1 LTVDALALYIKNSFQ
16 NLFIVTLAV
25 IAITFAKMNV
35 SQLSEKQR
43 EIFDKFLIK
52 ISDCRS
58 DAKPQDDSTFLRW
71 LVARNFDE
79 DEAEKMLRNSLE
91 WRKKNQIDD
100 ILDNW
105 QVPEVLEKYYS
116 MGVCGNDKYGCP
128 LWISAYGNTDM
139 KGILMSVN
147 KKSYVRYFAYITE
160 KSAREMERLGE
171 LTGKPVTTQTVIMD
185 MENLSSRQMS
195 YKPVREV
202 GVEVTKMFD
211 GNYPENLRRVFI
223 VNAPKIFTFAFS
235 MVRPLLSQ
243 VTLDKIKVFGTDREQ
258 WTEALLQDI
267 DADQLPVHYG
277 GTMTDPNGDPKCP
290 SKFNMGG
297 PVPQSHYFSCNKP
310 VPTDDMVFATVPSGN
325 KLKIKFEVTAPIILK

>member
-1 LTVDALALYIKNSFQ
+1 MG
-16 NLFIVTLAV
+16 

-35 SQLSEKQR
+35 SQLSERQR

-128 LWISAYGNTDM
+128 LWISACRQ
-139 KGILMSVN
+139 VQ
-147 KKSYVRYFAYITE
+147 
-160 KSAREMERLGE
+160 E
-171 LTGKPVTTQTVIMD
+171 LPGLLHAGVQGRGLHVPH
-185 MENLSSRQMS
+185 EGSR
-195 YKPVREV
+195 
-202 GVEVTKMFD
+202 
-211 GNYPENLRRVFI
+211 
-223 VNAPKIFTFAFS
+223 
-235 MVRPLLSQ
+235 SQ
-243 VTLDKIKVFGTDREQ
+243 HPSWCCRCR
-258 WTEALLQDI
+258 
-267 DADQLPVHYG
+267 
-277 GTMTDPNGDPKCP
+277 CP
-290 SKFNMGG
+290 
-297 PVPQSHYFSCNKP
+297 
-310 VPTDDMVFATVPSGN
+310 
-325 KLKIKFEVTAPIILK
+325 